1 MTAATQP
8 ATLDQAG
15 IAARIPHSGRMCLLA
30 TLQSWSPES
39 VHCTATSHRDAAN
52 PLRAGGVLPA
62 PVAIEFAAQAMALH
76 GTLCAEAGAAPRP
89 GFLASVRGVRLL
101 VPRLDDIDGPLTIA
115 AQRLA
120 GDSGQARY
128 AFTLHDEKATLLVEG
143 RATVILTALP

>member
-1 MTAATQP
+1 MIPAAPP
-8 ATLDQAG
+8 ATLNHAG
-15 IAARIPHSGRMCLLA
+15 LAARIPHSGRMCLLD
-30 TLQSWSPES
+30 TLQSWSAGT

-62 PVAIEFAAQAMALH
+62 AVAIEYAAQAMALH
-76 GTLCAEAGAAPRP
+76 GTLCAEPGTAPRP

-101 VPRLDDIDGPLTIA
+101 VPRLDDIEGALTVT

-128 AFTLHDEKATLLVEG
+128 AFTLHDDRATLLVDG
-143 RATVILTALP
+143 RATVILNALP